1 MLRDVVKE
9 KRDLIL
15 QAASK
20 HGIHNI
26 RVFGFV
32 VKSEDGPENDLDLIV
47 EIDKER
53 CLFDLIRFK
62 HEVEELLGIRVDVVT
77 EKSIHSNIKR
87 AILAEAVQL

>member
-1 MLRDVVKE
+1 MLHDVVKE

-15 QAASK
+15 LAASK

-26 RVFGFV
+26 RVFGSV
-32 VKSEDGPENDLDLIV
+32 VKPKDGPENDLDLIV

-53 CLFDLIRFK
+53 SLFDLIRFK
-62 HEVEELLGIRVDVVT
+62 HEVEDLLGVRVDVVT
-77 EKSIHSNIKR
+77 ENSIHSSIKR